1 MKVRDVMTHD
11 VITALPDAPVHELAR
26 LMVAHG
32 VTGLPI
38 VAAGGRLVGVV
49 TELDLIA
56 RNARLEAPTFFR
68 ILDGWIPLESP
79 GHYQERLRHM
89 LGTQARDVM
98 TATVV
103 TIGPQEDL
111 ETLAELMIR
120 QRVNPVPVVEQ
131 GQLVGI
137 VSRADIVRMM
147 SHQTKAS
154 AA

>member
-1 MKVRDVMTHD
+1 MQVKDVMTRE
-11 VITALPDAPVHELAR
+11 VVTALPDAPVHEIAR
-26 LMVAHG
+26 SMVAHG
-32 VTGLPI
+32 VSALPI
-38 VAAGGRLVGVV
+38 VTEDGSVLGVV

-56 RNARLEAPTFFR
+56 RNARLEPPTFFR

-98 TATVV
+98 TAPAVS
-103 TIGPQEDL
+103 IAPQAEL
-111 ETLAELMIR
+111 ETLAELMVE
-120 QRVNPVPVVEQ
+120 QRVNPVPVVED
-131 GQLVGI
+131 GRLVGI

-147 SHQTKAS
+147 AREVGSS